1 MRNLHAYIKQEYG
14 WESNFLLRQ
23 WEKLEKKMDNFRNHR
38 QFTIKCLKYS
48 IVPVSV
54 RLKTNIKTTK
64 GLDIIRRAEKQLLNE
79 CIRSINHQLEM
90 FMLKR
95 DTCTIKLKE
104 LLDSKTMQECED
116 LMKRVIESRHNLVL
130 ARQKAKYEALQQ
142 QKMGGHSNK
151 GYHTERNAINTC
163 IDKLKLTTDNNSNS
177 NGNVGN
183 IMKWVI
189 NLSNTPLTKNQE
201 KLLARGPKF
210 VIKPKWPPVEEYIT
224 AIEKTCPKLDKG
236 EANELRVEVKKA
248 LKKSQNKTRS
258 FNITKEENQALQELK
273 KDKERVILTADKGVA
288 LVVMNKDDYIMK
300 SEELLNTNTYKK
312 ITEDPTSRQKTR
324 LISILKN
331 IKAEGGLNEENYR
344 KMYPTGAV
352 SPKYYG
358 LPKFHK
364 PGIPLRPIIS
374 STGTVTYNTA
384 KEMAKILK
392 PLVGLSSHHV
402 HNTRDFIDH
411 IKDVRLRQGE
421 CTISY
426 DVTALFTY
434 VPIQPVLNIIQQRLA
449 TDQDLQ
455 NRTSMSIKHII
466 NLLEFCLN
474 STSFVFQGQYYQQ
487 MEGAAMG
494 SPLSPIVANIFMEQF
509 EKEALETAPH
519 PPSLWKRFV
528 DDTSVILEA
537 KYKDEFFHHI
547 NSLDTN
553 IKFTAETSKT
563 DGSIPFL
570 DTWITPL
577 RDGSLQT
584 KVYRKPTHTNQY
596 LQWDS
601 HHAISNKYSVIS
613 SLLHRAEDICSNKQS
628 LEEEQKQ
635 IQEALQTCK

>member
-1 MRNLHAYIKQEYG
+1 M
-14 WESNFLLRQ
+14 
-23 WEKLEKKMDNFRNHR
+23 
-38 QFTIKCLKYS
+38 
-48 IVPVSV
+48 
-54 RLKTNIKTTK
+54 
-64 GLDIIRRAEKQLLNE
+64 
-79 CIRSINHQLEM
+79 
-90 FMLKR
+90 
-95 DTCTIKLKE
+95 
-104 LLDSKTMQECED
+104 
-116 LMKRVIESRHNLVL
+116 
-130 ARQKAKYEALQQ
+130 
-142 QKMGGHSNK
+142 
-151 GYHTERNAINTC
+151 
-163 IDKLKLTTDNNSNS
+163 
-177 NGNVGN
+177 
-183 IMKWVI
+183 
-189 NLSNTPLTKNQE
+189 
-201 KLLARGPKF
+201 LARGPKF
-210 VIKPKWPPVEEYIT
+210 VIKPKQPPVEEYIT
-224 AIEKTCPKLDKG
+224 AIERTCPKLDKG
-236 EANELRVEVKKA
+236 EADEFRVEVKKA
-248 LKKSQNKTRS
+248 LKKAQNKTRS

-288 LVVMNKDDYIMK
+288 LVVMKKEDYIKK
-300 SEELLNTNTYKK
+300 SEELLNTSTYKK
-312 ITEDPTSRQKTR
+312 ITEDPTSKQKSR
-324 LISILKN
+324 LINILKN
-331 IKAEGGLNEENYR
+331 IKAEGGLKEENYR
-344 KMYPTGAV
+344 KMNPTGAV

-358 LPKFHK
+358 LPKIHK

-384 KEMAKILK
+384 KELAKILK

-421 CTISY
+421 CIISY
-426 DVTALFTY
+426 DVTSLFTS
-434 VPIQPVLNIIQQRLA
+434 VPIQPVVNIIQQRLA

-474 STSFVFQGQYYQQ
+474 NTSFVFQGQYYQQ

-528 DDTSVILEA
+528 DDTLVILEA

-553 IKFTAETSKT
+553 IKFTAETSKA

-570 DTWITPL
+570 DTWITPQ

-601 HHAISNKYSVIS
+601 HHSISNKYSVIS
-613 SLLHRAEDICSNKQS
+613 SLLHRAKDICSSKQL

-635 IQEALQTCK
+635 IQEALQTCKYPAWAIIE